1 MKLVILAGY
10 YPPDIKGGGEIS
22 TQVLAEALNKAG
34 CSVDVLTCG
43 REESEWTRNGVRVKR
58 IHSPNLYWD
67 YNSHPSRFQKLR
79 WHAKENFN
87 PKAKLR
93 IRETLNE
100 IQPELLITS
109 TIENFG
115 GEGWVAAHEAGIPS
129 VHIMRSYY
137 PFCFRGNAVHR
148 QQNCSRQCAHCN
160 VLSIGRRHASQFT
173 TGVIGV
179 SRYILDR
186 HLQSGFFT
194 HAATAV
200 IGEPISQDLLRRKVI
215 TSPPVRF
222 GYLGVLSED
231 KGLESLAMAWKQAQ
245 LSGCALFIA
254 GRGKPDYVAK
264 LRSMFPID
272 VEFKGWVDSSNYL
285 MEVDY
290 LIVPSIWNEPFGRV
304 VIEAFAKGVPVLGSR
319 IAGIAEIIRDHRNG
333 FTFEPNNS
341 QDLAGLLRRCAQMP
355 LNSYRALSQDAYE
368 DAHRYRSPS
377 IIREH
382 IEFYQ
387 DVVRHAKIL
396 PLPMASM
403 DHFDRTT
410 EEAR

>member
-1 MKLVILAGY
+1 MKLVILAGC

-43 REESEWTRNGVRVKR
+43 NEESEWTQNGVRIKR

-67 YNSHPSRFQKLR
+67 YNSNPSSLQKLG

-87 PKAKLR
+87 PTAKLR

-129 VHIMRSYY
+129 IHIMRSYY

-148 QQNCSRQCAHCN
+148 QQNCSGQCVHCN
-160 VLSIGRRHASQFT
+160 LLSVGRRHASQFA

-179 SRYILDR
+179 SQYILDR

-194 HAATAV
+194 HAAATV
-200 IGEPISQDLLRRKVI
+200 IGEPISQDLFRRKMP
-215 TSPPVRF
+215 TSPPERF
-222 GYLGVLSED
+222 GYLGVLSAD
-231 KGLESLAMAWKQAQ
+231 KGLESLAIAWKNSRLTGYQ
-245 LSGCALFIA
+245 LFIA
-254 GRGKPDYVAK
+254 GEGKRDYVAK
-264 LRSMFPID
+264 LQSMFPID
-272 VEFKGWVDSSNYL
+272 VVFKGWVDSSKYL
-285 MEVDY
+285 TEVDY

-319 IAGIAEIIRDHRNG
+319 IAGIAETIRDHRNG

-341 QDLAGLLRRCAQMP
+341 EDIARLLRHCAQMP
-355 LNSYRALSQDAYE
+355 LDLYRALSRDAYE
-368 DAHRYRSPS
+368 DAQQYKSSS
-377 IIREH
+377 IVRKH

-387 DVVRHAKIL
+387 HVIGQAKIR
-396 PLPMASM
+396 PLPTASM
-403 DHFDRTT
+403 AQFNRT
-410 EEAR
+410 A